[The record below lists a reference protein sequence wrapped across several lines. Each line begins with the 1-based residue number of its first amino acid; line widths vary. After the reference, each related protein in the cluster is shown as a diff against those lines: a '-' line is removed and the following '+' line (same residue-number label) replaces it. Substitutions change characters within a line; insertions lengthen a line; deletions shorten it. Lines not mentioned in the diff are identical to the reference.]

1 MRADL
6 VHLANRGVLVSR
18 TYAVVICLGMGI
30 CDAATRAADVTFP
43 QGTFTLQAS
52 VAYAEGLESRQE
64 SIPSASVGLN
74 YFVWDNLSLGVE
86 LEGLRAIQD
95 GDDAWA
101 GEIGFM
107 LHHHLIRFDRY
118 TIFGDFNF
126 GPVWSNEQVPADGT
140 QFNFITRVGAGA
152 TARLT
157 DDLHLMLGVRYFHLS
172 NARIEGVERN
182 PNINGVEGYLGLV
195 WVLH

>member
-1 MRADL
+1 M
-6 VHLANRGVLVSR
+6 SR
-18 TYAVVICLGMGI
+18 IYAVVMFVCVLFSGAG
-30 CDAATRAADVTFP
+30 TRAEDVTFP

-52 VAYAEGLESRQE
+52 AGYAKGLEARQE
-64 SIPSASVGLN
+64 SLPSASVGVN
-74 YFVWDNLSLGVE
+74 YFVWDNFSLGVE

-95 GDDAWA
+95 RDDAWA
-101 GEIGFM
+101 GELGFM

-118 TIFGDFNF
+118 SIFADFNF

-157 DDLHLMLGVRYFHLS
+157 NDMHLMLGVRYFHLS

-182 PNINGVEGYLGLV
+182 PNINGVEGYVGLV
-195 WVLH
+195 WLLN